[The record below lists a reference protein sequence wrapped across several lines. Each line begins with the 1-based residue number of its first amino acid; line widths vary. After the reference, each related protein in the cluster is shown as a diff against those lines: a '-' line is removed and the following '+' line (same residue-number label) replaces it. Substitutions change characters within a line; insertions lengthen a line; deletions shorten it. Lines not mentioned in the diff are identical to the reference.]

1 MRRLTSF
8 RVFLLIFLFS
18 FLIVVPLLNSQK
30 IKIKTEKGIPVVYN
44 PKKPAPPPGAKSRLI
59 LEEELCI
66 GDDEAEYLFAED
78 TAFVSMAVDNEG
90 NIYTVDP
97 KLVEIRKFSPEG
109 KLISLFGKKGQG
121 PEEMDTPSITG
132 VTSQNELMFVD
143 RGNTRIA
150 FYSLEGK
157 YLRYIPS
164 HKWGL
169 RRTKFDSEG
178 NIVAD
183 IYRPFED
190 EQKRPKIAYEIVKF
204 NQELEHLLT
213 FISIDATEEFMSRNY
228 TYGGVLVYWEIAKN
242 DNIYVGYSRNYEF
255 DIINPDGKIIRK
267 IKKEF
272 DPVKVTKEEEDQLP
286 SPIRER
292 MNVPKYHTGFYYF
305 RVDEEGRIFART
317 WEKTKD
323 NRGYFY
329 DVFDPEGK
337 YIAKIPL
344 SGYLKLWVKG
354 KLYTAEET
362 EDGFPVIKRYN
373 VIWK

>member
-1 MRRLTSF
+1 MRRSTSF

-18 FLIVVPLLNSQK
+18 FLIGVPLLKSQK

-44 PKKPAPPPGAKSRLI
+44 PKKPAPPPGTKSKFI

-66 GDDEAEYLFAED
+66 GDDEEEYLFAENL
-78 TAFVSMAVDNEG
+78 AFVSMAVDNEG

-109 KLISLFGKKGQG
+109 KLVSIFGNKGQG
-121 PEEMDTPSITG
+121 PGEMNTPSITG

-143 RGNTRIA
+143 RGNTRIT

-164 HKWGL
+164 HKWRL
-169 RRTKFDSEG
+169 RRTKFDSKG

-183 IYRPFED
+183 IYRSFED
-190 EQKRPKIAYEIVKF
+190 EQKRPKMAYEIVKF
-204 NQELEHLLT
+204 NQELEPLLT
-213 FISIDATEEFMSRNY
+213 CISIDVTEEFMSRNY

-242 DNIYVGYSRNYEF
+242 DNIYVGYPRNYEF

-267 IKKEF
+267 IKKEY
-272 DPVKVTKEEEDQLP
+272 DPVKVTKEEEGKL
-286 SPIRER
+286 SSSIRER
-292 MNVPKYHTGFYYF
+292 MNVPKSHTGFYYF
-305 RVDEEGRIFART
+305 RVDEEGRIFVRT

-323 NRGYFY
+323 KRGYFY

>member
-1 MRRLTSF
+1 MMRSTSF

-18 FLIVVPLLNSQK
+18 FLIGVPLLNSQK

-44 PKKPAPPPGAKSRLI
+44 PKKPAPPPGTKSKFI

-66 GDDEAEYLFAED
+66 GDDEEEYLFAED
-78 TAFVSMAVDNEG
+78 IAFVSMAVDNEG

-109 KLISLFGKKGQG
+109 KLVSIFGNKGQG
-121 PEEMDTPSITG
+121 PGEMNRPSITG

-143 RGNTRIA
+143 NGNARIT

-164 HKWGL
+164 HKWRL
-169 RRTKFDSEG
+169 RRTKFDSKG

-183 IYRPFED
+183 IYRSFED
-190 EQKRPKIAYEIVKF
+190 EQKRMKRAYEIVKF
-204 NQELEHLLT
+204 NQELEPLLT
-213 FISIDATEEFMSRNY
+213 CISIDVTEEFRSRNY

-242 DNIYVGYSRNYEF
+242 DNIYVGYPRNYEF

-272 DPVKVTKEEEDQLP
+272 DPVKVTKEEEDKLP
-286 SPIRER
+286 SQIRER
-292 MNVPKYHTGFYYF
+292 MNIPKSHTGFYYF
-305 RVDEEGRIFART
+305 RVDEEGRIFVRT

-323 NRGYFY
+323 NRGFFY
-329 DVFDPEGK
+329 DVSDPEGK
-337 YIAKIPL
+337 YIAKISF

>member
-1 MRRLTSF
+1 
-8 RVFLLIFLFS
+8 
-18 FLIVVPLLNSQK
+18 
-30 IKIKTEKGIPVVYN
+30 
-44 PKKPAPPPGAKSRLI
+44 
-59 LEEELCI
+59 
-66 GDDEAEYLFAED
+66 
-78 TAFVSMAVDNEG
+78 
-90 NIYTVDP
+90 
-97 KLVEIRKFSPEG
+97 
-109 KLISLFGKKGQG
+109 
-121 PEEMDTPSITG
+121 
-132 VTSQNELMFVD
+132 MFVD

-169 RRTKFDSEG
+169 RRTKFDSKG

-183 IYRPFED
+183 VYRPFED

-204 NQELEHLLT
+204 NQELEPLLT
-213 FISIDATEEFMSRNY
+213 FISIDMTEEFMSRNY
-228 TYGGVLVYWEIAKN
+228 TYGGVLIYWEMAKN

-272 DPVKVTKEEEDQLP
+272 DPVKVTKEEEGQLP
-286 SPIRER
+286 SPLRER
-292 MNVPKYHTGFYYF
+292 MKIPKYHTGFYYF

-323 NRGYFY
+323 NMGYFY